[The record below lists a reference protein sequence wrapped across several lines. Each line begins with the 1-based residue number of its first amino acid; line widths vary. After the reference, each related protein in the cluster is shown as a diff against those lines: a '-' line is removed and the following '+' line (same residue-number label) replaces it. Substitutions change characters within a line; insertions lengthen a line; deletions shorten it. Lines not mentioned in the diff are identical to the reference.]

1 MSIVLSCGH
10 VVSSLS
16 EGHNASVAAFDRAGN
31 KCVRHMVLCSACLE
45 LERQH
50 DNLLCSDEEILMWL
64 ED

>member
-16 EGHNASVAAFDRAGN
+16 AGHNAAVAGFDRAGN
-31 KCVRHMVLCSACLE
+31 KCVRHMVLCSDCLE
-45 LERQH
+45 LERSY

-64 ED
+64 EE